1 MSSDVVRKVNVIGH
15 LNPDTDS
22 ICAAIS
28 YAYLK
33 NQIDTTGTVYEAR
46 RAGTTNRETQF
57 ALHHF
62 NYDEP
67 RLITSVAP
75 QIKDIPITP
84 LQGIGLETSLH
95 VAWNLMRDT
104 TVGTLCITD
113 SVGDLEGLIAVKDI
127 ANANM
132 DILDNFA
139 LSRARTPYQNVLD
152 TLNGKMIVGDPHD
165 VIRVGKL
172 SIGTTPEVMDGI
184 IAPGDMVLV
193 TNRYESQRF
202 ALESGA
208 GCLIVCCG
216 ANVTSVIHNLAEE
229 RGCIIITTPLDTFA
243 AARLITMSIPVR
255 AKMLPEEKIEFFS
268 VNTAVEEA
276 QRVMT
281 RTQHRIFP
289 VLNEDGSYVGVVS
302 SPNMLNV
309 SKKHVILV
317 DHAELSQ
324 TVDGIQQA
332 EVMEI
337 IDHHRVGTIETPGP
351 IFYRCEPV
359 GSTCT
364 IIYEMFQEHN
374 VEVPANIAGL
384 MMSAI
389 LSDTLCFRSP
399 TCTPADIEVGHELA
413 RICGENPETYSD
425 AMFDAGANLEGRTAD
440 EVFNSDF
447 KIFSRGDASFGVGQG
462 TYMTKASRR
471 AAEELLT
478 PYFEAAAKAKDLPI
492 IYYMFTDIR
501 SQSTEMLYYGP
512 NAEQLLALAFNVTP
526 KNGRAVL
533 PGIVSR
539 KKQVIPALMTTIQRF
554 QEEQGQRELHARMT
568 GRRH

>member
-1 MSSDVVRKVNVIGH
+1 MSPDAIRKVNVIGH

-22 ICAAIS
+22 ICSAIA

-33 NQIDTTGTVYEAR
+33 NQIDSTNTGYEAR
-46 RAGTTNRETQF
+46 RAGSINRETAF
-57 ALHHF
+57 ALNHF
-62 NYDEP
+62 GFEEP

-75 QIKDIPITP
+75 QIKDIDITP
-84 LQGIGLETSLH
+84 LQGIGLETSLQR
-95 VAWNLMRDT
+95 AWNLMRDT
-104 TVGTLCITD
+104 TTGTLCVTD
-113 SVGDLEGLIAVKDI
+113 LDGDLEGLIAIKDI

-152 TLNGKMIVGDPHD
+152 TLNGKMIVGNPRET
-165 VIRVGKL
+165 IRIGKL

-184 IAPGDMVLV
+184 VSPGDMILV

-208 GCLIVCCG
+208 GCLVVCCG
-216 ANVTSVIHNLAEE
+216 ANVTSVIRTLAEE
-229 RGCIIITTPLDTFA
+229 RGCVIITTPLDTFA

-268 VNTAVEEA
+268 VNTSVEEA
-276 QRVMT
+276 QRVMA
-281 RTQHRIFP
+281 RTQHRVFP
-289 VLNEDGSYVGVVS
+289 VLHEDGTYAGVVS

-309 SKKHVILV
+309 DKKHVILV
-317 DHAELSQ
+317 DHAEFSQ
-324 TVDGIQQA
+324 TVEGIEQA

-351 IFYRCEPV
+351 IYYRCEPV
-359 GSTCT
+359 GCTCT
-364 IIYEMFQEHN
+364 IIYEMFQEHD
-374 VEVPANIAGL
+374 VPIPANIAGL

-399 TCTPADIEVGHELA
+399 TCTPEDVEVGNELA
-413 RICGENPETYSD
+413 RICGEDPEAYSD
-425 AMFDAGANLEGRTAD
+425 AMFDAGADLNGRTAD

-447 KIFSRGDASFGVGQG
+447 KVFSRSDSTFGVGQASF
-462 TYMTKASRR
+462 MTKKSRL

-478 PYFEAAAKAKDLPI
+478 PYFETASRAKHVPI
-492 IYYMFTDIR
+492 IYFMFTDIR
-501 SQSTEMLYYGP
+501 SKTTEMLCYGA
-512 NAEQLLALAFNVTP
+512 NSEQLLASAFNV
-526 KNGRAVL
+526 KVKDGRAIL
-533 PGIVSR
+533 PGVVSR
-539 KKQVIPALMTTIQRF
+539 KKQVIPALMTTLQRV
-554 QEEQGQRELHARMT
+554 QEEQE
-568 GRRH
+568 

>member
-1 MSSDVVRKVNVIGH
+1 MSPEAVRKVNVIGH

-22 ICAAIS
+22 ICSAIA

-33 NQIDTTGTVYEAR
+33 NHIDNTNTGYEPR
-46 RAGTTNRETQF
+46 RAGAVNRETAF
-57 ALHHF
+57 ALNHF
-62 NYDEP
+62 GFEEP

-75 QIKDIPITP
+75 QIKDIDITP
-84 LQGIGLETSLH
+84 LQGIGLETSLE
-95 VAWNLMRDT
+95 VAWDLMRDT
-104 TVGTLCITD
+104 ATGTPCVVD
-113 SVGDLEGLIAVKDI
+113 SQGDLEGLIAVKDI

-152 TLNGKMIVGDPHD
+152 TLQGAMVVGNPHD
-165 VIRVGKL
+165 VIRMGKL
-172 SIGTTPEVMDGI
+172 SIGTTPEMMDGMVS
-184 IAPGDMVLV
+184 PGDMILV

-216 ANVTSVIHNLAEE
+216 ANVTSVIRNLAEE
-229 RGCIIITTPLDTFA
+229 RGCTIITTPYDTFA
-243 AARLITMSIPVR
+243 AARLITMAIPVR

-268 VNTAVEEA
+268 VNTSVEDA
-276 QRVMT
+276 QRVMA
-281 RTQHRIFP
+281 RTQHRVFP
-289 VLNEDGSYVGVVS
+289 VLREDGTYAGIVS

-309 SKKHVILV
+309 DKKHVILV

-324 TVDGIQQA
+324 TVEGIAQA
-332 EVMEI
+332 EIMEI

-359 GSTCT
+359 GCTCT
-364 IIYEMFQEHN
+364 IIYEMFQEYD
-374 VEVPANIAGL
+374 VEIPADIAGL

-399 TCTPADIEVGHELA
+399 TCTPLDIEAGHALA
-413 RICGENPETYSD
+413 RICNEDPEAYSD
-425 AMFDAGANLEGRTAD
+425 AMFDAGASLEGRTAD
-440 EVFNSDF
+440 DVFNSDF
-447 KIFSRGDASFGVGQG
+447 KIFSRGDASFGVGQASF
-462 TYMTKASRR
+462 MTKNSRL
-471 AAEELLT
+471 AAEELLE
-478 PYFEAAAKAKDLPI
+478 PYFETASKAKHIPV

-501 SQSTEMLYYGP
+501 SQTTEMLYYGP
-512 NAEQLLALAFNVTP
+512 YADQLLARAFNVKT
-526 KNGRAVL
+526 KDGRAVL
-533 PGIVSR
+533 PGVVSR

-554 QEEQGQRELHARMT
+554 EEEEG
-568 GRRH
+568 

>member
-1 MSSDVVRKVNVIGH
+1 MSPEAIRKVNVIGH

-22 ICAAIS
+22 ICSAIA

-33 NQIDTTGTVYEAR
+33 NQIDSTNTGYEAR
-46 RAGTTNRETQF
+46 RAGAVNRETSF
-57 ALHHF
+57 VLDHF
-62 NYDEP
+62 GFEEP

-75 QIKDIPITP
+75 QIKDIEITP
-84 LQGIGLETSLH
+84 LQGIGLETSLE
-95 VAWNLMRDT
+95 VAWDLMRDT
-104 TVGTLCITD
+104 TSGTLCVVD
-113 SVGDLEGLIAVKDI
+113 SQGDLEGLIAVKDI

-139 LSRARTPYQNVLD
+139 LSRARTPYHNVLD
-152 TLNGKMIVGDPHD
+152 TLNGQMVVGNPHD
-165 VIRVGKL
+165 VIRMGKL
-172 SIGTTPEVMDGI
+172 SIGTTPEMMDGLV
-184 IAPGDMVLV
+184 APGDMILV

-216 ANVTSVIHNLAEE
+216 ANVTSVIRNLAQE
-229 RGCIIITTPLDTFA
+229 RGCTIITTPYDTFA

-255 AKMLPEEKIEFFS
+255 AKMLPEEKIDFFS
-268 VNTAVEEA
+268 VNTAVEDA
-276 QRVMT
+276 QRIMA
-281 RTQHRIFP
+281 RTQHRVFP
-289 VLNEDGSYVGVVS
+289 VLREDGTYAGVVS

-309 SKKHVILV
+309 DKKHVILV

-324 TVDGIQQA
+324 TVEGIEQA
-332 EVMEI
+332 EIMEI

-359 GSTCT
+359 GCTCT
-364 IIYEMFQEHN
+364 IIYEMFQEYDI
-374 VEVPANIAGL
+374 EIPPSIAGL

-399 TCTPADIEVGHELA
+399 TCTPADIEVGNELA
-413 RICGENPETYSD
+413 RICGEDPEAYSD

-440 EVFNSDF
+440 DVFNSDF
-447 KIFSRGDASFGVGQG
+447 KIFSRGDASFGVGQASF
-462 TYMTKASRR
+462 MTKKSRL
-471 AAEELLT
+471 AAEELLK
-478 PYFEAAAKAKDLPI
+478 PYFESAAVSKHLPI

-501 SQSTEMLYYGP
+501 SQTTEMLYYGP
-512 NAEQLLALAFNVTP
+512 AADQLLSRAFNV
-526 KNGRAVL
+526 KAKDGRAIL
-533 PGIVSR
+533 PGVVSR

-554 QEEQGQRELHARMT
+554 QEEQE
-568 GRRH
+568 

>member
-1 MSSDVVRKVNVIGH
+1 MSPDAVRKVNVIGH

-22 ICAAIS
+22 ICSAIA

-33 NQIDTTGTVYEAR
+33 NQIDGSGTAYEAR
-46 RAGTTNRETQF
+46 RAGAVNRETSF

-62 NYDEP
+62 GFEEP

-75 QIKDIPITP
+75 QIKDIEITP

-104 TVGTLCITD
+104 STGTLCVVD
-113 SVGDLEGLIAVKDI
+113 REGELEGLIAVKDI

-139 LSRARTPYQNVLD
+139 LSRARTPFQNVLD
-152 TLNGKMIVGDPHD
+152 TLNGKMIVGNPKD
-165 VIRVGKL
+165 VIRMGKL
-172 SIGTTPEVMDGI
+172 SIGTTPEMMDGVV
-184 IAPGDMVLV
+184 APGDMILV

-208 GCLIVCCG
+208 GCLVVCCG
-216 ANVTSVIHNLAEE
+216 ANVTSVIRNLAEE

-255 AKMLPEEKIEFFS
+255 AKMLPEEKIHAFS
-268 VNTAVEEA
+268 VNTAVEDA
-276 QRVMT
+276 QRIMAK
-281 RTQHRIFP
+281 TQHRVFP
-289 VLNEDGSYVGVVS
+289 VLNEDGSYAGIVGA
-302 SPNMLNV
+302 PNMLNV
-309 SKKHVILV
+309 STKHVILV

-332 EVMEI
+332 EIMEI

-359 GSTCT
+359 GCTCT
-364 IIYEMFQEHN
+364 IIYEMFQEN
-374 VEVPANIAGL
+374 DIEIPADIAGL

-399 TCTPADIEVGHELA
+399 TCTANDIEVGHALA
-413 RICGENPETYSD
+413 KICGEDPEAYSD
-425 AMFDAGANLEGRTAD
+425 AMFDAGASLEGRTAE

-447 KIFSRGDASFGVGQG
+447 KVFSRGDATFGVGQSSF
-462 TYMTKASRR
+462 MTKKSRK
-471 AAEELLT
+471 ACEELLA
-478 PYFEAAAKAKDLPI
+478 PYFPAAAKEKNLPDI
-492 IYYMFTDIR
+492 FYMFTDIR
-501 SQSTEMLYYGP
+501 SQTSELLYYGGH
-512 NAEQLLALAFNVTP
+512 AEPLIKRAFNVTP
-526 KNGRAVL
+526 KNGKAVL
-533 PGIVSR
+533 PGVVSR
-539 KKQVIPALMTTIQRF
+539 KKQVIPAMMTAIQRYLDEHK
-554 QEEQGQRELHARMT
+554 QAAR
-568 GRRH
+568 